1 MNHAELLKRLL
12 PPEAY
17 DPNAPLLIV
26 ELTAEGNALD
36 AAQRSAD
43 KLLDEAFPKTA
54 YSLLADWERNA
65 GLSGAGLSVEQRRAQ
80 LDAKMNEKGNQSRG
94 YFLAIAARFG
104 FPNATITEYRRATCN
119 SNCNSKLYGPNDL
132 FVWTIQLPATGGS
145 FKATCNSNCD
155 SPLQSWGHSLVEAA
169 ISEDR
174 PAHTTVLFAYA

>member
-17 DPNAPLLIV
+17 DANAPLLTV

-36 AAQRSAD
+36 AAQRAAD
-43 KLLDEAFPKTA
+43 KLLDEAFPLTA
-54 YSLLADWERNA
+54 YSLLSDWERNA
-65 GLSGAGLSVEQRRAQ
+65 GVSGAGLSVDQRRAQ
-80 LDAKMNEKGNQSRG
+80 IDAKMNEKGMQSRG

-119 SNCNSKLYGPNDL
+119 DNCNVAIWGPDAL
-132 FVWTIQLPATGGS
+132 FVWTITLPATGGV
-145 FKATCNSNCD
+145 FRATCNSNCNAA
-155 SPLQSWGHSLVEAA
+155 LQSWGHSLVEGA

-174 PAHTTVLFAYA
+174 PAHTTVLFAYV